1 LLITLAEVVVLLL
14 FSFMWGWTA
23 YSLPALI
30 VGVRQIRRRKDV
42 NENDRKSVSFPDLP
56 FFSLIVPMKDEEKV
70 AGRILDAL
78 MKTNYPSHKYEIV
91 VVDDASVD
99 QTLDICKKFESLY
112 PGRIRYF
119 RRNEAYGKPSA
130 LNYALKFAKGE
141 IIGVFDADNLPE
153 PDVLL
158 KTAKYFKNQNLV
170 AVQGLLS
177 SINAEENALTK
188 FIHYEGILHFNALLS
203 GKDKLGLFV
212 PFAGTCL
219 FVRREVLEEV
229 GGWRDD
235 ALSEDL
241 ELSARLMEKG
251 YHVKFASDVKSWQE
265 NPSKFRQLVGQRI
278 RWFRGCLEVAFKYGG
293 LLKHF
298 DRRSLDA
305 EVFFAGPFVMVLVLV
320 TYLLSLVTIFQP
332 FSLGTYANILTQSM
346 SLLTLLTLCALGI
359 GLAYATTPRR
369 VSNVKWVPFIYLYW
383 AIQVFVAFYAFM
395 QIVFRR
401 PRKWTKTSRTG
412 VVTAEQLK

>member
-1 LLITLAEVVVLLL
+1 MFLL

-42 NENDRKSVSFPDLP
+42 NGNDGKSVDCPDLP
-56 FFSLIVPMKDEEKV
+56 FFSLIVPMKDEERV

-78 MKTNYPSHKYEIV
+78 MKANYPSHKYEIL
-91 VVDDASVD
+91 VVDGASVD
-99 QTLDICKKFESLY
+99 QTSDICKRFESLY
-112 PGRIRYF
+112 PGRVRYF
-119 RRNEAYGKPSA
+119 RRNQAYGKPSA

-141 IIGVFDADNLPE
+141 IIGVFDADNLPQ

-158 KTAKYFKNQNLV
+158 KTAKYFKNQNLI

-177 SINAEENALTK
+177 SINAEENTLTK
-188 FIHYEGILHFNALLS
+188 LIHYEGILHFNALFS

-241 ELSARLMEKG
+241 ELSARLTEKG
-251 YHVKFASDVKSWQE
+251 YHVKFAPDVKSWQE

-278 RWFRGCLEVAFKYGG
+278 RWFRGCLQVAFKYGG
-293 LLKHF
+293 LLRRLDK
-298 DRRSLDA
+298 RSLDA
-305 EVFFAGPFVMVLVLV
+305 EVSFAGPFVMVLVLV
-320 TYLLSLVTIFQP
+320 IYLLSLVTIFRP
-332 FSLGTYANILTQSM
+332 FSLGIYANVLTQSM
-346 SLLTLLTLCALGI
+346 SLLTLLTLFVLGI
-359 GLAYATTPRR
+359 GLAYATTPRK
-369 VSNVKWVPFIYLYW
+369 VSNAKWVPFIYLYW

-401 PRKWTKTSRTG
+401 PGKWTKTSRTG
-412 VVTAEQLK
+412 AVTNQQLKQARSD